1 MAAEFAAKVAATLA
15 TPATSAPS
23 LAPGGGSDGDID
35 LKQQLAAETDIA
47 GQQVPVPQ
55 HPPGAPQHLS
65 TDDSVKH
72 HPSSSVIIQL
82 AALLPQ
88 PALTQPSPES
98 HEHDTAETVAAVTV
112 AAPATV
118 SVTSAPAPVSVTP
131 APAPVSVTSVA
142 IVPSL
147 PDSVAVSVTSALSPA
162 DEAGECEPTSAGV
175 SVSVSVSDAVSE
187 MSATGQFLLLLTAS
201 MSTTCKP
208 TSTHRNMSA
217 NKLYFNERLR

>member
-72 HPSSSVIIQL
+72 HPSSSVIIQP
-82 AALLPQ
+82 AALPLQ

-118 SVTSAPAPVSVTP
+118 SVTPP
-131 APAPVSVTSVA
+131 PAPVSVTSVA

>member
-118 SVTSAPAPVSVTP
+118 SVTSAPAPVSVT
-131 APAPVSVTSVA
+131 SVA

-201 MSTTCKP
+201 ISTTCKP